1 MSATTFQG
9 MTQAA
14 YRAGFQLR
22 WSVTYVGNDTPR
34 NDASSGSACRI
45 FTRSTCDVLAARRN
59 VIIMYVLA
67 GSGLTL
73 GNVFADN
80 ALVALQLPG
89 PVRTVLK
96 PLGDARLRVN
106 LAFH

>member
-1 MSATTFQG
+1 
-9 MTQAA
+9 
-14 YRAGFQLR
+14 
-22 WSVTYVGNDTPR
+22 
-34 NDASSGSACRI
+34 
-45 FTRSTCDVLAARRN
+45 
-59 VIIMYVLA
+59 MYGLA

-106 LAFH
+106 LAFHHGDTGLIAVGDDLLQADLAVAQQGDEGNEHGISVLKE